1 MGGNGSAAR
10 GLPYHATCGVQ
21 QMPKPAKILVV
32 EDQVLLLL
40 DLVDQL
46 AECGFDS
53 LPLTTADGAAESLL
67 RTRIDGLVTDIDL
80 PGTLSGLDL
89 ARRCAEIQPGLP
101 IVVVSGGH
109 HPRAEELP
117 PGAVFLSK
125 PYRLEDIVAGLTAP
139 ARTRVCAA

>member
-1 MGGNGSAAR
+1 
-10 GLPYHATCGVQ
+10 
-21 QMPKPAKILVV
+21 MPKPAKILVV

-46 AECGFDS
+46 AEHGFDA

-80 PGTLSGLDL
+80 PGSMTGLDL

-109 HPRAEELP
+109 HPGADELP

-125 PYRLEDIVAGLTAP
+125 PYRLEDIVAELTRP
-139 ARTRVCAA
+139 ARAQVRAA

>member
-1 MGGNGSAAR
+1 
-10 GLPYHATCGVQ
+10 
-21 QMPKPAKILVV
+21 MPKPAKILVV

-46 AECGFDS
+46 AEHGFDA

-80 PGTLSGLDL
+80 PGTMTGLDL

-117 PGAVFLSK
+117 AGAVFLPK
-125 PYRLEDIVAGLTAP
+125 PYSIEQVLTGLAITTPAGSTVAA
-139 ARTRVCAA
+139 